1 MGTKI
6 DKIAF
11 AGGTAE
17 RFNAQF
23 DALKKKYPQLGDR
36 AIFALMKSQAGI
48 RREAIQL
55 GFGASEKGVAR

>member
-1 MGTKI
+1 MQMH
-6 DKIAF
+6 KIAF
-11 AGGTAE
+11 AGDTAE

-48 RREAIQL
+48 RREAIRL
-55 GFGASEKGVAR
+55 GFEACGKEVG

>member
-1 MGTKI
+1 MQMH
-6 DKIAF
+6 KIAF
-11 AGGTAE
+11 AGDTAE

-48 RREAIQL
+48 RREAERL
-55 GFGASEKGVAR
+55 GFGAIEKGVAR